1 MTDSI
6 FIIFLIVSGRLS
18 CSETRIRVPLPIRV
32 TVNLYCKLLVVR
44 SPTLL
49 NSKWSYSV
57 QFSVWFEYTRILIKV
72 ALLGNCEA
80 KSKKKILIN
89 LITNMI
95 KKWRKTMIKK
105 NILVINYLLIK
116 KNEERPW
123 FNYTLAKDDFFSF
136 VRCMQSY
143 KITSSGLEIK
153 RDGNKDKKKG
163 LKLL

>member
-6 FIIFLIVSGRLS
+6 YIIFLIVSGRLS

-49 NSKWSYSV
+49 NSKWPYSV

-80 KSKKKILIN
+80 KSKKKKLIN

-123 FNYTLAKDDFFSF
+123 FNYTLAKDDFFF
-136 VRCMQSY
+136 ICAMHAILQNNVFWLGNQ
-143 KITSSGLEIK
+143 K
-153 RDGNKDKKKG
+153 RWKQR
-163 LKLL
+163 